1 MQIDL
6 NCDMGE
12 SFGNYTLGCDDQVI
26 QYITSANVA
35 CGFHASDPQVM
46 ERTVALAKRH
56 GVGLGAHPG
65 YPDLRGFG
73 RRALDCTPAEV
84 RADVL
89 YQVGALAAL
98 ARVQGVSLQHVKPHG
113 GLYNTAAGHEPTA
126 RAICQALAEYDLEL
140 ILVVLAGPG
149 GKVIR
154 TVAAEFGLRVALEA
168 FADRAYTPEGRLVPR
183 GQEGAV
189 IHDPGL
195 VAERCLRM
203 AQEGVVEAIDGSL
216 VELRPHTICV
226 HGDTPSAVEL
236 VQGVRSRLEAAGVE
250 LVPLGRMSWD

>member
-35 CGFHASDPQVM
+35 CGFHASDPLVM

-195 VAERCLRM
+195 VAERCLGM